1 MELDYFYYAV
11 IVFNLFLLPF
21 SVKSFYTLVVKYFNK
36 KRDNEENEIE
46 VLVSPLDTSCKIKV
60 IKTVSEGGF
69 IRTYDIEVVES
80 DTIFGK
86 PEKVRSN

>member
-1 MELDYFYYAV
+1 MELNYFYYAV

-80 DTIFGK
+80 DTIFGF
-86 PEKVRSN
+86 PQSVRKE

>member
-1 MELDYFYYAV
+1 MELNYFYYAV
-11 IVFNLFLLPF
+11 IVINLVLLPF
-21 SVKSFYTLVVKYFNK
+21 SVKSFYTLVIKDFNK
-36 KRDNEENEIE
+36 KRDKEENEIE